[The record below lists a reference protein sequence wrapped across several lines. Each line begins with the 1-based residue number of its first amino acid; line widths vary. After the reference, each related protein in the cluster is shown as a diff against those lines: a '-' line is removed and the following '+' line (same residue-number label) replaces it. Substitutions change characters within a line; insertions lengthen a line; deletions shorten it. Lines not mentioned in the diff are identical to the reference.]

1 MNPTIITISRE
12 YGSGGHQIGR
22 KVAEQLQIP
31 FYDREIIEQTAKES
45 GFTPEFVEGREE
57 RLSNSVLYNFALGT
71 IYGIS
76 YPQKPKMSELP
87 VTEQLFLAQRKVIED
102 LVSKGSCVIVGR
114 CADYILKDYP
124 NLLKIFL
131 YADPVIRQRRA
142 IQEYQRPAEYIKE
155 ILAQIDK
162 MRRIY
167 YETYTVNRWGAKENY
182 HLMLD
187 TGLLGIDNCVD
198 LICQAVH
205 LLSPDKH
212 I

>member
-1 MNPTIITISRE
+1 
-12 YGSGGHQIGR
+12 
-22 KVAEQLQIP
+22 
-31 FYDREIIEQTAKES
+31 
-45 GFTPEFVEGREE
+45 
-57 RLSNSVLYNFALGT
+57 
-71 IYGIS
+71 
-76 YPQKPKMSELP
+76 MSELP